1 MTDEDWPS
9 GQTGQDTG
17 ARRGHPEAGSMS
29 EARAGPERK
38 LWRERST
45 AQSSSLNRAACFTVL
60 CRPEMRMRPRP
71 WDSLYDS
78 LVTA

>member
-1 MTDEDWPS
+1 
-9 GQTGQDTG
+9 
-17 ARRGHPEAGSMS
+17 MS

-38 LWRERST
+38 LWSERST